1 LPADVLALLPRIE
14 SALEPFDAR
23 PHWGKLFA
31 GSAELI
37 ESRYPKLPEFRRLAQ
52 EFDSG
57 GKFRNAFL
65 DTYVFSR
72 EASA

>member
-1 LPADVLALLPRIE
+1 
-14 SALEPFDAR
+14 
-23 PHWGKLFA
+23 
-31 GSAELI
+31 LI
-37 ESRYPKLPEFRRLAQ
+37 ENRYAKLPEFRRLAQ
-52 EFDSG
+52 KFDSG